1 MRNRLRGD
9 FTVTKAIASVEPGPD
24 DETGPGTFS
33 LILSTSD
40 MDRDGE
46 IVDKGAFDP
55 LPDHIAMDID
65 HGMSVATTVGS
76 GRPFY
81 NADGNLQVDGVWA
94 STELAQNTRTL
105 VREGHVRTASVAM
118 LPLKKTK
125 SEDGTTHIVKADMLN
140 GAFTPVPSN
149 RSATVLSAKSAA
161 QTLDGIETLMKAGRR
176 NSVADSAILQTI
188 HDLVSNLGAIC
199 GNGSSEEGGSN
210 GDPDNDGDAN
220 GVERGKSYTL
230 AEARA
235 LLAEDATTKTTEVVE
250 PEPDA
255 EIESKS
261 AAEAAAVKA
270 AAEAA
275 DPAAELDA
283 DAWSA
288 VALAL
293 NAARDL

>member
-9 FTVTKAIASVEPGPD
+9 FAVTKAIASIEPGPD

-40 MDRDGE
+40 VDRDGE
-46 IVDKGAFDP
+46 IVDPFAFEP

-65 HGMSVATTVGS
+65 HGMSVATTVAS

-81 NADGNLQVDGVWA
+81 REDGKLQVDGTFA
-94 STELAQNTRTL
+94 STELGQNTRTL

-118 LPLKKTK
+118 IPLKKSK
-125 SEDGTTHIVKADMLN
+125 DEDGRTHITKGDLLN

-149 RSATVLSAKSAA
+149 RSAMLLSAKSASKV
-161 QTLDGIETLMKAGRR
+161 LDGVETLLKAGSR
-176 NSVADSAILQTI
+176 NSAGDQAIVQAI

-199 GNGSSEEGGSN
+199 GNGSSEEGGSS

-220 GVERGKSYTL
+220 GVESGRKSTAL
-230 AEARA
+230 AYDLITA
-235 LLAEDATTKTTEVVE
+235 DTKTTEAAT
-250 PEPDA
+250 PEVDA

-275 DPAAELDA
+275 DSAAALDA
-283 DAWSA
+283 EVWSL
-288 VALAL
+288 VADAL
-293 NAARDL
+293 NAGRDL